1 MDIETKKLLDRAK
14 IAKFELA
21 REGVED
27 ELNFV
32 LRRSK
37 CEDIVD
43 VDSKNNVH
51 IVVIIDEYG
60 FIGDR
65 LFEADFD
72 KHLLEII
79 RP

>member
-1 MDIETKKLLDRAK
+1 MVIETKKLLDRAK

-37 CEDIVD
+37 CEDIVN

-51 IVVIIDEYG
+51 FVLNIDEYG
-60 FIGDR
+60 FICDR
-65 LFEADFD
+65 LFEADVD
-72 KHLLEII
+72 ESLLEIVG
-79 RP
+79 P

>member
-1 MDIETKKLLDRAK
+1 MDIETKKLLDGAK

-21 REGVED
+21 GEGVEN

-32 LRRSK
+32 LCGSK

-51 IVVIIDEYG
+51 VVMIVNEYR
-60 FIGDR
+60 FISDR

-72 KHLLEII
+72 KRLLEIV